1 MLALERMVAFCGYF
15 LLSTSFVNWEHRHY
29 RQIFHPWL
37 FPLSSTEHL
46 GYLAYIL
53 RFIGGF

>member
-29 RQIFHPWL
+29 WQNFHPWSFL
-37 FPLSSTEHL
+37 LSSTEHL
-46 GYLAYIL
+46 EYWPI
-53 RFIGGF
+53 F

>member
-29 RQIFHPWL
+29 WQNFHPWSFL
-37 FPLSSTEHL
+37 LSSTEHL
-46 GYLAYIL
+46 AYLAYIL
-53 RFIGGF
+53 GFTGGF